1 MRPITR
7 TIRLLA
13 VLGLLGGIGWG
24 GKRIGGF
31 PLRSA
36 EREQTS
42 ADLLDTATVHQG
54 EFLVTVAAT
63 GRLEAHQTT
72 QVYGGLAVAGQGGG
86 GGGGWGGNFAK
97 VTFVAADGASVKKG
111 DVLFRFD
118 DTDLRR
124 DFREKELAY
133 ENSKADI
140 LKIERDRDLEL
151 KKAQADGEKIKEELR
166 ILKETNATQ
175 IRLAE
180 AQVSYDEA
188 ELTRVTKLFEQR
200 KRQSE
205 EGLIPR
211 MQFDVVADQ
220 MRAAQF
226 QREKSLKDLAA
237 AKEKAAATE
246 QQKQTDLDA
255 ALFVVESA
263 GHKVGNETSAAK
275 AKTAALKSALDLV
288 QQQIDNCIVRAPA
301 QGLLVLSNT
310 WHPGSNDGQRPTK
323 VGDQVFPRSQIAEI
337 PDLAQMQV
345 LCKVPERDMGAIRAG
360 QKALIRLDEMPERP
374 FHGQVKRVGSI
385 AEEVDPEDSTVLV
398 AGTRIFSVTLELSE
412 RDREHLIPGMS
423 ATVEFVTAR
432 LPRAVYVP
440 RECVFEEGDTHVVYV
455 REKERFVKTRV
466 MAGAEN
472 GQFDEIK
479 KGLKPGMEIARQRPI
494 ATEENG

>member
-7 TIRLLA
+7 TIRILA
-13 VLGLLGGIGWG
+13 ILGLLGGIGWG
-24 GKRIGGF
+24 GKRIAGF
-31 PLRSA
+31 SKRSEESTQA
-36 EREQTS
+36 S

-63 GRLEAHQTT
+63 GRLQAHQTT
-72 QVYGGLAVAGQGGG
+72 QVYGGLTAGGQSFMGG
-86 GGGGWGGNFAK
+86 FAR
-97 VTFVAADGASVKKG
+97 VTFVAGDGAGVKKG

-118 DTDLRR
+118 DTDFRR

-140 LKIERDRDLEL
+140 LKTERDRDLEL
-151 KKAQADGEKIKEELR
+151 KKAQADAEKIQEELR
-166 ILKETNATQ
+166 ILKETDATQ

-188 ELTRVTKLFEQR
+188 ELTRVTKQFEQR
-200 KRQSE
+200 KRQAE

-211 MQFDVVADQ
+211 TQFEVVNDQ
-220 MRAAQF
+220 FRASQF

-237 AKEKAAATE
+237 AKEKTAATE

-255 ALFVVESA
+255 ALFVAESA

-275 AKTAALKSALDLV
+275 AKTAALKAALDLV
-288 QQQIDNCIVRAPA
+288 QQQLDGCIIRAPA
-301 QGLLVLSNT
+301 DGLLVLSNT
-310 WHPGSNDGQRPTK
+310 WHPGSNDGRRPTK
-323 VGDQVFPRSQIAEI
+323 VGDQVYPRSQIAEI
-337 PDLAQMQV
+337 PDLSQMQV
-345 LCKVPERDMGAIRAG
+345 LCKVPERDMGAIRVE
-360 QKALIRLDEMPERP
+360 QPALIRLDEIPERP

-385 AEEVDPEDSTVLV
+385 AEEIQTQDSSALV
-398 AGTRIFSVTLELSE
+398 AGTRIFNVTLDLSE
-412 RDREHLIPGMS
+412 KDREHLVPGMS

-432 LPRAVYVP
+432 LPHAVYVP
-440 RECVFEEGDTHVVYV
+440 RDCVFEEGDTHVVYV
-455 REKERFVKTRV
+455 LNRNRFVKTRV
-466 MAGAEN
+466 TAGAEN

-479 KGLKPGMEIARQRPI
+479 QGLKPGMEVARQRPI